1 MNLNQ
6 SQTGWGRQDFVRR
19 LFRMNYRKEE
29 TVLGWLMAAPWI
41 FGFLIFSAGPM
52 IASLVISFLK
62 WDIISP
68 PEWIGL
74 ENYNELFVK
83 DPLPLQ
89 SLRVTVTY
97 SLMSLPIQIF
107 LGLFLAML
115 LNNKIRGLSFF
126 RTIYYLPAILSGV
139 SVALLWRWI
148 FQPEFGL
155 LNMSLALVGIQGPS
169 WLMDRDWVLVSFVI
183 MSFWTV
189 GGSMVIYLAGLQ
201 GIPTV
206 LYEAAEIDGAN
217 GVQRFISV
225 TFPMLSPVIL
235 FQLVMG
241 VIGSFQI
248 FTSAYIMTKGGP
260 ANASLFYTLYL
271 YRQGFQYFRMGYA
284 SALAWVLFIC
294 ILVLTLFIFR
304 TASSWVFYESE
315 TKQS

>member
-1 MNLNQ
+1 MGHN
-6 SQTGWGRQDFVRR
+6 
-19 LFRMNYRKEE
+19 
-29 TVLGWLMAAPWI
+29 I
-41 FGFLIFSAGPM
+41 
-52 IASLVISFLK
+52 
-62 WDIISP
+62 P

>member
-1 MNLNQ
+1 M
-6 SQTGWGRQDFVRR
+6 
-19 LFRMNYRKEE
+19 
-29 TVLGWLMAAPWI
+29 
-41 FGFLIFSAGPM
+41 
-52 IASLVISFLK
+52 
-62 WDIISP
+62 
-68 PEWIGL
+68 
-74 ENYNELFVK
+74 
-83 DPLPLQ
+83 
-89 SLRVTVTY
+89 
-97 SLMSLPIQIF
+97 
-107 LGLFLAML
+107 
-115 LNNKIRGLSFF
+115 
-126 RTIYYLPAILSGV
+126 
-139 SVALLWRWI
+139 
-148 FQPEFGL
+148 
-155 LNMSLALVGIQGPS
+155 
-169 WLMDRDWVLVSFVI
+169 
-183 MSFWTV
+183 
-189 GGSMVIYLAGLQ
+189 
-201 GIPTV
+201 